1 MLTRRQQ
8 QRACYRRRVRSAV
21 VLALLALLTSRA
33 LAEPRTGE
41 LEAQLVGE
49 LDLAPN
55 HVGAP
60 TSLAPDLWWGVAPRW
75 TVGLVHSGPSVDRIE
90 AGATF
95 CMRSEDPLVCEHV
108 YRGSG
113 LDARYAAADWIAPRV
128 RLLLRD
134 IAPVKPAVTLGA
146 TLSWRRGRVT
156 VTSDPYLQLGLA
168 NTERGNDHA
177 LVLPVQLAVDVCR
190 WRAWLDT
197 GWNSDLSVW
206 RDGWHVPVGAG
217 VRAQVTPQ
225 LDLGGELGFASLLG
239 PQNTPKER
247 VLFLFVTTR
256 WRS

>member
-1 MLTRRQQ
+1 M
-8 QRACYRRRVRSAV
+8 RSAV
-21 VLALLALLTSRA
+21 VLALL
-33 LAEPRTGE
+33 LASLESGAHADPRTGE

-49 LDLAPN
+49 IDLAPN
-55 HVGAP
+55 HVGTP

-75 TVGLVHSGPSVDRIE
+75 TIGLVHSGPSVDRIE

-95 CMRSEDPLVCEHV
+95 CLHSSDPLVCDHT

-113 LDARYAAADWIAPRV
+113 LDARYAATDWIAPRA

-134 IAPVKPAVTLGA
+134 IDPLKPAVTLGA
-146 TLSWRRGRVT
+146 TLHWQRGRFT
-156 VTSDPYLQLGLA
+156 VTGDPYLQLGLA
-168 NTERGNDHA
+168 NTDRGNDHA
-177 LVLPVQLAVDVCR
+177 LVLPVQLAVAVCR

-217 VRAQVTPQ
+217 VRASITPRIEV
-225 LDLGGELGFASLLG
+225 GGELGFASLLG

-256 WRS
+256 WPT